1 MELKDITRGVPEE
14 IWTVFEPIL
23 PPVVWCGNGR
33 PPKGNRECFHAL
45 LYALVRGIAWEL
57 LPRGFPSYKTVQ
69 RRLERDAFRTAWR
82 QLAQRYQ
89 QLQGINWDQ
98 ILLDGSKK
106 PSKKGVKR
114 RALRLSIGPS
124 AARPCTWRAT
134 AGPCRWGSSSPGRT
148 PTTASRRR
156 RCWSRW

>member
-45 LYALVRGIAWEL
+45 LSVLVSGIPWEM
-57 LPRGFPSYKTVQ
+57 LPVGFPSYKTVQ
-69 RRLERDAFRTAWR
+69 RRLKRWLERDAFRAAWR
-82 QLAQRYQ
+82 QLAQRYE

-98 ILLDGSKK
+98 VLIDGSKK
-106 PSKKGVKR
+106 PSKKGVNRLAPR
-114 RALRLSIGPS
+114 RSTGAN
-124 AARPCTWRAT
+124 AAQRCIWPVTT
-134 AGPCRWGSSSPGRT
+134 GPCRWG
-148 PTTASRRR
+148 
-156 RCWSRW
+156 W